1 MKHKSWKIGAAEAAG
16 VALYIATFAFL
27 AEKFRFFAGGQ
38 PDPAPMVAMAIF
50 LLTFSTSALICGLII
65 FGYPFS
71 LFMEGK
77 RREAAGVVVWSAAFL
92 AAISLVYIFA
102 VIGI

>member
-1 MKHKSWKIGAAEAAG
+1 MKHKPWKIGAVEAAG
-16 VALYIATFAFL
+16 VALYIAAFTFL
-27 AEKFRFFAGGQ
+27 AEKFRLFAGG

-50 LLTFSTSALICGLII
+50 LLAFSTSALICSLII
-65 FGYPFS
+65 FCYPFS

-77 RREAAGVVVWSAAFL
+77 KREAAGVVVWSAVFL

-102 VIGI
+102 VIGV